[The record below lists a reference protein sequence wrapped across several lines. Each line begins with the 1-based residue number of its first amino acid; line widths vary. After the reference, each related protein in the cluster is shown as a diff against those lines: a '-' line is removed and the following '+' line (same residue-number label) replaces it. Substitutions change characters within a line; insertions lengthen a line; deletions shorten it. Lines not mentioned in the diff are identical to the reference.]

1 MKLTLKNQISLY
13 FKMLRIRMI
22 ENEIS
27 ERYSDKEMRCP
38 IHLSTGQEAIAV
50 GVCDNLGKND
60 KIVSAHR
67 SHAHYLAKGGSL
79 KKMIAELHGK
89 ITGSA
94 KGIGGSMHLIDI
106 KSGVFAAVP
115 IVASALPIGTGIAWA
130 NKLKKKKDLVVAFF
144 GDAATEEGV
153 FFESLDFASLHNLG
167 ILFVCENNEY
177 SIFSHISERQAKKRK
192 IYKIADL

>member
-1 MKLTLKNQISLY
+1 
-13 FKMLRIRMI
+13 MLRIRMI

-79 KKMIAELHGK
+79 KKND
-89 ITGSA
+89 S
-94 KGIGGSMHLIDI
+94 
-106 KSGVFAAVP
+106 
-115 IVASALPIGTGIAWA
+115 
-130 NKLKKKKDLVVAFF
+130 
-144 GDAATEEGV
+144 
-153 FFESLDFASLHNLG
+153 
-167 ILFVCENNEY
+167 
-177 SIFSHISERQAKKRK
+177 
-192 IYKIADL
+192 